1 MTEPITSD
9 RDIITSHGIF
19 LFFFMP
25 SPYLNILYNTIKE
38 LNLSSTY
45 SVGVML
51 QCDFTVM
58 ESGDTFWTLAGQFGM
73 ISKIT
78 MWDV

>member
-1 MTEPITSD
+1 MTEPVTSD

-25 SPYLNILYNTIKE
+25 SLYLNILYNTIKE
-38 LNLSSTY
+38 PNLSSTY

-51 QCDFTVM
+51 QCDSIVIETH
-58 ESGDTFWTLAGQFGM
+58 FGH
-73 ISKIT
+73 
-78 MWDV
+78 